1 MNYYY
6 YYFSLDDRDT
16 ITFNSHSV
24 SKPGSN
30 SELSILDPL
39 ESAKTSSVDPIKLH
53 SIVKILGSFLNMSLF
68 GVDIVVENDTNRHAI
83 IDINAYPGNVYI

>member
-1 MNYYY
+1 M
-6 YYFSLDDRDT
+6 
-16 ITFNSHSV
+16 

-30 SELSILDPL
+30 SELSVLDSS

-83 IDINAYPGNVYI
+83 IDINAYPGNVW